1 MRHLNFNRR
10 ARAIA
15 LPLSLLAAVS
25 AAALAQS
32 NAPQKTLATTAQRT
46 AFAGPLA
53 TERSFNRLI
62 VKLKEGATTHAGVFD
77 FNAARDQVT
86 LLSAG
91 AGAGAGSK
99 TGDSG
104 AIRLDYLKSITTHS
118 HVALTSQNLSRA
130 ELFVLAKQLEQD
142 PRVAYAEIDEIA
154 QPLLTPTDPDYAS
167 QQWHYKATT
176 DAVGGAN
183 LPAAWDTKTGT
194 GVVVAVLDTGY
205 RPHADLAA
213 NLVLPGYDFIADIP
227 TANDGDGRDAIALDP
242 GDATAT
248 STCVTSSS
256 WHGTYIAGIVAAL
269 GNNGVG
275 GVGVAFGA
283 KVLPVRVLG
292 VCGGYSSDV
301 AAGMRWAAGLSVPGV
316 PANANPA
323 KILNLSLGS
332 SGTCDQTTYQDAINA
347 VRAAGSVVIAA
358 TGNDG
363 AATIG
368 QPANCSGVIAVTAH
382 TRLGDN
388 ASYANI
394 GAGTT
399 LSAPGGGFGTSV
411 LGSGDK
417 VYSTYNTGTYG
428 PVASPGGDSYKLL
441 QGTSLAVPHVAG
453 VAALLAQSNLSIT
466 PDTLQSIL
474 VNSTRPHPLGTF
486 CASRSDCGTGLL
498 DAAKAVV
505 RLTSQDPIT
514 SATVSPSGIRPTG
527 STITLTGTASAFN
540 GGSSSFS
547 SYQWTQLAGPTVSLS
562 GATSTTASFVAP
574 ATGAS
579 FVFSFKATDATAK
592 FSESQV
598 GLRTNTA
605 PVLDPIAA
613 QSVAVGG
620 NLSFTATAT
629 DTENNSVAFVANGL
643 PVGSS
648 LGASSGVF
656 TWNNASP
663 AGSYSFT
670 ITPNDG
676 IFNGTAQTVTVSVV
690 GGGGGGGAM
699 GWPDLLAL
707 LALASAALLLGRR
720 RKNARRQDQ

>member
-1 MRHLNFNRR
+1 MKYLNFNRPV
-10 ARAIA
+10 RAIA
-15 LPLSLLAAVS
+15 LPLSLLVAVS

-32 NAPQKTLATTAQRT
+32 NAPQKVSATTAQRM

-53 TERSFNRLI
+53 TEPSFNRLI
-62 VKLKEGATTHAGVFD
+62 VKLKEGATTRAGVFD

-86 LLSAG
+86 LLSTG
-91 AGAGAGSK
+91 AGLK
-99 TGDSG
+99 TGDTG
-104 AIRLDYLKSITTHS
+104 AIRLDYLKSITAHS
-118 HVALTSQNLSRA
+118 HVARTSKNLSRA
-130 ELFVLAKQLEQD
+130 ELFALAKRLEQD

-154 QPLLTPTDPDYAS
+154 QPLLVPSDPDYDTK
-167 QQWHYKATT
+167 QWHYKEATT
-176 DAVGGAN
+176 EVGGAN
-183 LPAAWDTKTGT
+183 LPAAWDSTTGA

-205 RPHADLAA
+205 RPHADLAT
-213 NLVLPGYDFIADIP
+213 NLVLPGYDFITDLP
-227 TANDGDGRDAIALDP
+227 TANDGDGLDADALDP
-242 GDATAT
+242 GDATALPNR
-248 STCVTSSS
+248 SS
-256 WHGTYIAGIVAAL
+256 WHGTHVAGIVAAL

-292 VCGGYSSDV
+292 VGGGYASDI
-301 AAGMRWAAGLSVPGV
+301 AAGMRWAAGLSVPNV

-323 KILNLSLGS
+323 KILNLSLGG
-332 SGTCDQTTYQDAINA
+332 SGTCDQTTYQEAINA
-347 VRAAGSVVIAA
+347 VRAAGKVVIAA

-368 QPANCSGVIAVTAH
+368 QPANCTGVIAVTAH

-394 GAGTT
+394 GVGTT
-399 LSAPGGGFGTSV
+399 LSAPGGGYGTTV
-411 LGSGDK
+411 LGSGDT
-417 VYSTYNTGTYG
+417 VYSTYNSGTTT
-428 PVASPGGDSYKLL
+428 PVADSYAGLR
-441 QGTSLAVPHVAG
+441 GTSLAAPHVAG
-453 VAALLAQSNLSIT
+453 VAALLVKLQPTIT
-466 PDTLQSIL
+466 PDALQSVL

-498 DAAKAVV
+498 DAAKAVT
-505 RLTSQDPIT
+505 RLTSLAPNT

-527 STITLTGTASAFN
+527 STVTLTGSASAVT
-540 GGSSSFS
+540 GGNTTFT
-547 SYQWTQLAGPTVSLS
+547 YQWTQLAGPTVSLS

-579 FVFSFKATDATAK
+579 FVFRFKATDATTLS
-592 FSESQV
+592 SESQV

-605 PVLDPIAA
+605 PVLNPIAA
-613 QSVAVGG
+613 QSVAQGG

-629 DTENNSVAFVANGL
+629 DAENNTVVFVANGL
-643 PVGSS
+643 PAGSS
-648 LGASSGVF
+648 FDAASGVF

-670 ITPNDG
+670 LTPNDG

-690 GGGGGGGAM
+690 APSSGGGGGAM

-707 LALASAALLLGRR
+707 LALASAGLLFGRR
-720 RKNARRQDQ
+720 KESAPRQGQ